1 EAYLKPSDIAKLKR
15 YSLVRKDNIYGQA
28 SGGVVISVSHHYP
41 STVVPLHTNWQ
52 EVTINHHVGCSFV
65 CGSDIVSRRHQA
77 GTSVFISDISAVEI
91 ALDFIEQTGFKK
103 TNSNTFHLPHWHF
116 YSDSWSLWQALS
128 NKAHGHPFIRDIP
141 RRNANFGRKE
151 YDILFSWN
159 PAHVGIVGNEIADAA
174 AKSATEFH
182 THPLPLA
189 GIRKFLRKWFL
200 QSRQRKWD
208 METENKLHDG
218 KTLLVKWSSSL
229 SRRL

>member
-1 EAYLKPSDIAKLKR
+1 MVLSAAPRDM
-15 YSLVRKDNIYGQA
+15 SLNKVFY
-28 SGGVVISVSHHYP
+28 VV
-41 STVVPLHTNWQ
+41 
-52 EVTINHHVGCSFV
+52 
-65 CGSDIVSRRHQA
+65 
-77 GTSVFISDISAVEI
+77 
-91 ALDFIEQTGFKK
+91 K
-103 TNSNTFHLPHWHF
+103 TPDTFHKISPFVVHRF
-116 YSDSWSLWQALS
+116 ILS
-128 NKAHGHPFIRDIP
+128 IVGEVFSIKKLSSGDLLIETANASQSQSFTHGHPFIRDIP

-189 GIRKFLRKWFL
+189 GIRMFLRKWFL

-218 KTLLVKWSSSL
+218 KPLLVKWSSSL